1 MLNDI
6 NQELIEWTGLGWK
19 PSEII
24 DKQLELDNNEYSREE
39 LEIALMNM
47 NYSLDSEYPNYSLDS
62 EYSIYSLDSEYPI

>member
-39 LEIALMNM
+39 LEIAMMNM
-47 NYSLDSEYPNYSLDS
+47 NYSLDSEYP
-62 EYSIYSLDSEYPI
+62 I